1 MRSEVK
7 NRVSELLF
15 FGSVQLSLC
24 GSEKKW
30 ERQRMRRRSWTGRLL
45 EGASDVRLLVSGAD
59 ACLVASCADACLV
72 ASCADACHLTSC
84 ADARLVASGADTFHV
99 AYSPDAG
106 PHAFCADACL
116 GAYLVVLQHG
126 DSVAK
131 AFDADADFALM
142 TNNTVFFFSE
152 KLRKSCLLNSCMSSE
167 RSSPFLT
174 GTILY
179 HRHKEFQIN
188 TG

>member
-1 MRSEVK
+1 
-7 NRVSELLF
+7 
-15 FGSVQLSLC
+15 
-24 GSEKKW
+24 
-30 ERQRMRRRSWTGRLL
+30 MRRRSWTGRLL

-106 PHAFCADACL
+106 PRAFCADACL

-174 GTILY
+174 GTKLY
-179 HRHKEFQIN
+179 HRYKDFQIY

>member
-59 ACLVASCADACLV
+59 ACLVASCADTRLV
-72 ASCADACHLTSC
+72 ASC

-174 GTILY
+174 GTISY